1 MEYDQI
7 GKILLIA
14 GVVALIVGALFLV
27 LGKTPFGRLPGDINV
42 TNGNF
47 TCVAP
52 IVTML
57 LVSIILT
64 VIVNIVLALLRR

>member
-1 MEYDQI
+1 MQYDQI
-7 GKILLIA
+7 GRVLITLGA
-14 GVVALIVGALFLV
+14 VVVVACILFLV
-27 LGKTPFGRLPGDINV
+27 LGKAPFGRLPGDIAI

-57 LVSIILT
+57 LVSLVVTIVVNIIL
-64 VIVNIVLALLRR
+64 ALFRR

>member
-1 MEYDQI
+1 MQYDQI
-7 GKILLIA
+7 GKLLLIV
-14 GVVALIVGALFLV
+14 GVMALIVGALFLV
-27 LGKTPFGRLPGDINV
+27 LGETPFGRLPGDITV

>member
-1 MEYDQI
+1 MQYDQI
-7 GKILLIA
+7 GKLLLVV

-27 LGKTPFGRLPGDINV
+27 LGKTPFGRLPGDITV
-42 TNGNF
+42 TTGNF

>member
-1 MEYDQI
+1 MQYDQLGRVLI
-7 GKILLIA
+7 ILGA
-14 GVVALIVGALFLV
+14 VVVVAGILFLV
-27 LGKTPFGRLPGDINV
+27 LGKTPFGRLPGDITI

-57 LVSIILT
+57 LVSLVVTI
-64 VIVNIVLALLRR
+64 VVNIVLGLFRK

>member
-1 MEYDQI
+1 MQYDQLGRVLI
-7 GKILLIA
+7 ILGA
-14 GVVALIVGALFLV
+14 VVVVAGILFLV
-27 LGKTPFGRLPGDINV
+27 LGKTPFGRLPGDINI

-57 LVSIILT
+57 LVSLVVT
-64 VIVNIVLALLRR
+64 VVVNIVLSLFRK

>member
-1 MEYDQI
+1 MQYDQLGRVLI
-7 GKILLIA
+7 ILGA
-14 GVVALIVGALFLV
+14 VVVVAGILFLV
-27 LGKTPFGRLPGDINV
+27 LGKTPFGRLPGDITI

-57 LVSIILT
+57 LVNLVVTI
-64 VIVNIVLALLRR
+64 VVNIVLSLFRR

>member
-1 MEYDQI
+1 MQYDQI
-7 GKILLIA
+7 GKLLLIV
-14 GVVALIVGALFLV
+14 GVVALVIGALFLV
-27 LGKTPFGRLPGDINV
+27 LGKTPFGRLPGDINI

-57 LVSIILT
+57 LLSIILT
-64 VIVNIVLALLRR
+64 VVVNIVLGLFRR